1 MDFTRLFDEA
11 GCIGSLH
18 AVRLSDG
25 TEVSYDA
32 DRPYVLAS
40 VVKVPI
46 GLEFYAQVDAGRVD
60 PMKTV
65 ELDPAHRTPGPVGIS
80 QFQDI
85 VTMSLRDL
93 SYLMLTISDNAAADV
108 VTAAVGIA
116 AVNDRLIAI
125 GCRDTVVVESFQ
137 TMLDGVASDM
147 GHRNYPELVAAQSG
161 EMGSN
166 AQALASDPDRIDR
179 CRALDPSQSSRTTAR
194 DAARL
199 LAAVWANTA
208 ASPRACATL
217 RRVMSQQVNRRLAG
231 VVPNGGTLEAKSGG
245 LFRRVFNEIALITD
259 PGGEAYS
266 VAVLTRKQRSDSSRS
281 TISNAMVLAV
291 AEALE
296 RLRIESRPN
305 ERRLR
310 LPGRD

>member
-25 TEVSYDA
+25 TEVSHDA
-32 DRPYVLAS
+32 DRAHVLAS

-60 PMKTV
+60 PKETV
-65 ELDPAHRTPGPVGIS
+65 ALDPAHRTPGPVGIS
-80 QFQDI
+80 QFEDI

-93 SYLMLTISDNAAADV
+93 SYLMLTISDNAAADA
-108 VTAAVGIA
+108 VTAAVGIP
-116 AVNDRLIAI
+116 AVNDRLIAV
-125 GCRDTVVVESFQ
+125 GCRETVVVESLQ
-137 TMLDGVASDM
+137 TMLNGVASDM
-147 GHRNYPELVAAQSG
+147 GHRSYPELVAAQSG
-161 EMGSN
+161 EMGPDV
-166 AQALASDPDRIDR
+166 QALATDPERIDR
-179 CRALDPSQSSRTTAR
+179 CRALDPAHSSRTTAR
-194 DAARL
+194 DATRL

-217 RRVMSQQVNRRLAG
+217 RRAMSQQVTRRLAG
-231 VVPNGGTLEAKSGG
+231 AVPNGGTLEAKSGG

-266 VAVLTRKQRSDSSRS
+266 VAVLTRTHRPDSSGT
-281 TISNAMVLAV
+281 TISGAMALAV

-296 RLRIESRPN
+296 RLRGQREPS
-305 ERRLR
+305 
-310 LPGRD
+310 